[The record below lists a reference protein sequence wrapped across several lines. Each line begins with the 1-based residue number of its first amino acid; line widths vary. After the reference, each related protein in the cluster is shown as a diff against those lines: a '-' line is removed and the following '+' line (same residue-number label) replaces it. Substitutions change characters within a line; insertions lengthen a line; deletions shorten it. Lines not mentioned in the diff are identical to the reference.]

1 MGNIGSLPVLWGCH
15 GFVEERD
22 NPQRNTANCFDRS
35 GFTFLIRY
43 YKQRFERKLITS
55 WKLSGLLYHLINSY
69 AIHCRETSW
78 LLRKRQ
84 TLLLHL
90 YLKCLRFIVP
100 KSDLCYNITYTKRRA
115 FMWCRAYSQIP
126 AMKQNGFFL
135 EKLWNFRTFLKT
147 LKTAIFLCKRW
158 SHCDLSICFTRT
170 LKNCNFISSAIC
182 HKEIARDMHAHLC
195 IQLLA
200 SLRSIR
206 TFLSVHALTKKSQ
219 ITWQKSSKWDGQKN
233 WTLIDSRKIKKA
245 YPTRQTY

>member
-1 MGNIGSLPVLWGCH
+1 MIASAQCVTGNIGSLPVLWGCH

-35 GFTFLIRY
+35 GFIFLIRY
-43 YKQRFERKLITS
+43 YKQRFERNLITS

-100 KSDLCYNITYTKRRA
+100 KSDLCYNIIYTKRRA

-126 AMKQNGFFL
+126 AMKQNFSWKVMEFSDFPQNAQNSNFSLQKMVSFRFIDLFYANAQKLQFYFVSDLSQGNRERYACTPLHSVACFASKHQDFFVGL
-135 EKLWNFRTFLKT
+135 CTDQEVSDNLAKIIKTRWSEKLNSDR
-147 LKTAIFLCKRW
+147 
-158 SHCDLSICFTRT
+158 
-170 LKNCNFISSAIC
+170 
-182 HKEIARDMHAHLC
+182 
-195 IQLLA
+195 
-200 SLRSIR
+200 
-206 TFLSVHALTKKSQ
+206 LTE
-219 ITWQKSSKWDGQKN
+219 N
-233 WTLIDSRKIKKA
+233 
-245 YPTRQTY
+245 